1 MDSKTVS
8 RIENFTPLL
17 LVAGY
22 GSRIAEITDNPKCL
36 LEVGGKTIL
45 DRHFETWIE
54 LGFKKSIV
62 VLGYKEEMLRDHLK
76 RYEDQ
81 IEISYVLNEDYR
93 NLGNTYS
100 LKVGLEVAKE
110 GILIFDADLVYDPE
124 ILKNFVSD
132 PEENQILVG
141 KASIDDIECAK
152 TLIDTDN
159 FARLTVDKRAVT
171 EDELKSYSFAGE
183 AIGILKFSKD
193 LTSSLLL
200 DANKFLSQEENLLK
214 NWEHLMNIFLLK
226 HNVGIHNLTND
237 NWIEIDTPED
247 YQAAQKIFTGAN
259 A

>member
-1 MDSKTVS
+1 MDTKTMNAF
-8 RIENFTPLL
+8 EKFTPLL

-36 LEVGGKTIL
+36 LELGGKTIL

-62 VLGYKEEMLRDHLK
+62 VLGFKDEMIREHLK

-81 IEISYVLNEDYR
+81 IEISYVINEDYR

-100 LKVGLEVAKE
+100 LKVGLDVATQ
-110 GILIFDADLVYDPE
+110 GILIFDADLVYDAE
-124 ILKNFVSD
+124 ILKDFTLD
-132 PEENQILVG
+132 PEQNQILVG
-141 KASIDDIECAK
+141 KASLTDIECAK
-152 TLIDTDN
+152 TLVDGDN
-159 FARLTVDKRAVT
+159 FARLTVDKRAVSD
-171 EDELKSYSFAGE
+171 EELKSYTFAGE
-183 AIGILKFSKD
+183 AIGILKFSENITKD
-193 LTSSLLL
+193 LLS
-200 DANKFLSQEENLLK
+200 DANEFLSHKENLLK

-226 HNVGIHNLTND
+226 HNVGIHNLKNE

-247 YQAAQKIFTGAN
+247 YEDAKKIFSGAK